1 MIHNKHSIL
10 RWVLVLG
17 TMLTLVLVFSACAS
31 APTPAPQPTA
41 VPPTAAPAQPTAVPA
56 TKAPEAT
63 KAPAATTAPTTAP
76 AATTAPTTAPAA
88 QYKEAPM
95 LADLV
100 KQGKLPAVDQRL
112 PANPAVVQG
121 DEVGQ
126 YGGVWHRGI
135 LGPSDFNGVAR
146 VIDDA
151 LVIYSPDGGSVVMKY
166 AESVTP
172 SPDFKSW
179 TVKLRKGSKWS
190 DGSPFTTDD
199 IMFWYKD
206 VLLNKDL
213 MPSVPTW
220 MLNGDKSVAEVK
232 QVDDVTVQ
240 WNYKEAHTTLLFELA
255 AADYGDRNVPC
266 FLPSK
271 FLKQFHTSYADK
283 AAVDK
288 MVADAKLKTW
298 VELFNLKIDPYN
310 TPERPGMAAWVA
322 APGSR
327 ISDQIFKL
335 VRNPYFV
342 GVDKVGNQLPY
353 IDQVELKFFSDANA
367 LNLAA
372 IAGELDQQERQ
383 VQLVNFPVLK
393 ETSQK
398 TGKYNV
404 YLWQSLGGA
413 DADITFNQTY
423 VKDPDLGKLIANKD
437 FRIAM
442 SYAINRKQ
450 IQDSAFLGTGEPRQP
465 VVKKGHPYYPG
476 DEYAFKYIDYNPTLA
491 NQMLDKLG
499 IDKKDAEG
507 YRLFPSGK
515 RVTIELSVVPVF
527 GSYPD
532 IAQLIAKDWQKV
544 GIQLNVQVR
553 ERALHFS
560 MRESNDLQAEI
571 WNQDTAGFPF
581 TGSTK
586 YDVRSGIY
594 GNITYGPLWYNWYKT
609 SGKEGVEP
617 PDYIKQ
623 LVQLIDHAKASGP
636 ADQAKDAQQIF
647 KIWVDNMVEI
657 GTVGLTATDQGV
669 VVVNAKMKN
678 VPQNLT
684 KDWPLR
690 TPGNG
695 RPEVWFF
702 KP

>member
-1 MIHNKHSIL
+1 MNKRFLNRALLFVAVVPLLAVIA
-10 RWVLVLG
+10 
-17 TMLTLVLVFSACAS
+17 ACAP
-31 APTPAPQPTA
+31 APTPAPTA
-41 VPPTAAPAQPTAVPA
+41 APPTAAPVPPTAVPVP
-56 TKAPEAT
+56 TQ
-63 KAPAATTAPTTAP
+63 APAAPTKPPATAAPTAIP
-76 AATTAPTTAPAA
+76 LVK
-88 QYKEAPM
+88 YNEAPM

-100 KQGKLPAVDQRL
+100 KAGKLPAVDQRL
-112 PANPAVVQG
+112 PQNPVVVDAAQI
-121 DEVGQ
+121 GQ
-126 YGGVWHRGI
+126 YGGIWRRGI

-146 VIDDA
+146 IIDDA
-151 LVIYSPDGGSVVMKY
+151 LVIFSPDGGSVVMKY

-172 SPDFKSW
+172 STDFKTW
-179 TVKLRKGSKWS
+179 TLKLRKDSKWS
-190 DGSPFTTDD
+190 DGSRFTSDD

-206 VLLNKDL
+206 VIQNKDL
-213 MPSVPTW
+213 TPAPAAWVQ
-220 MLNGDKSVAEVK
+220 NADKSLVDIK
-232 QVDDVTVQ
+232 LVDDVTTV
-240 WNYKEAHTTLLFELA
+240 WTYKEAHTTLLFELA
-255 AADYGDRNVPC
+255 NADYGDKNIPM

-271 FLKQFHTSYADK
+271 FLKQFHASYADK
-283 AAVDK
+283 AALEK
-288 MVADAKLKTW
+288 MVADAKFKTW
-298 VELFNLKIDPYN
+298 TELFLLKISPYD

-327 ISDQIFKL
+327 ISDQIFKM

-342 GVDKVGNQLPY
+342 GVDKAGNQLPY
-353 IDQVELKFFSDANA
+353 MDGIDLKFFTDANA

-372 IAGELDQQERQ
+372 IAGELDEQERQ
-383 VQLVNFPVLK
+383 VALVNFPVLK

-398 TGKYNV
+398 NGKYNI

-423 VKDPDLGKLIANKD
+423 VKDPDLGKLMANKD

-465 VVKKGHPYYPG
+465 VPKKGHPYYPG
-476 DEYAFKYIDYNPTLA
+476 DDYAFKYIEYNPTLA
-491 NQMLDKLG
+491 GQMLDKLG
-499 IDKKDAEG
+499 IDKKDSEG

-515 RVTIELSVVPVF
+515 RVAIELSVVAVF

-532 IAQLIAKDWQKV
+532 IAQLIAKDFQKV
-544 GIQLNVQVR
+544 GIQLIVQIR

-560 MRESNDLQAEI
+560 LRESNDLMAEI

-581 TGSTK
+581 TGATK

-609 SGKEGVEP
+609 GGKEGVEP
-617 PDYIKQ
+617 PAYIKE
-623 LVQLIDHAKASGP
+623 LVALVDHAKTVGP
-636 ADQAKDAQQIF
+636 ADQAKDAQQIM
-647 KIWVDNMVEI
+647 KVWVDNMVEI

-669 VVVNAKMKN
+669 VVVNSTLFN

-690 TPGNG
+690 TPGNA
-695 RPEVWFF
+695 RPEAWFF
-702 KP
+702 IKK

>member
-1 MIHNKHSIL
+1 MFHLNQTQRGENQMNKKRIGIL
-10 RWVLVLG
+10 RLLSLV
-17 TMLTLVLVFSACAS
+17 TLLAVVTSCAQ
-31 APTPAPQPTA
+31 ATPTPAPAAPAATS
-41 VPPTAAPAQPTAVPA
+41 APAQPAQPTQ
-56 TKAPEAT
+56 
-63 KAPAATTAPTTAP
+63 APAPTQPPAAP
-76 AATTAPTTAPAA
+76 ASK
-88 QYKEAPM
+88 YKEAPM
-95 LADLV
+95 LADQV
-100 KQGKLPAVDQRL
+100 KAGKLPPVDQRL
-112 PANPAVVQG
+112 PANPAVV
-121 DEVGQ
+121 DAAEIGQ

-146 VIDDA
+146 LIDDA
-151 LVIYSPDGGSVVMKY
+151 LVIFAPDGGSVVMKY
-166 AESVTP
+166 AESVTS
-172 SPDFKSW
+172 SPDFKAW

-190 DGSPFTTDD
+190 NGDPFTSDD

-206 VLLNKDL
+206 VIQNKDL
-213 MPSVPTW
+213 TPSSPAW
-220 MLNGDKSVAEVK
+220 MKNNDGSLVDVK
-232 QVDDVTVQ
+232 QVDDVTVE
-240 WNYKEAHTTLLFELA
+240 WDYKDAHTTFLFELA
-255 AADYGDRNVPC
+255 NADYGDKNVPC

-271 FLKQFHTSYADK
+271 FLKQFHATYAKKEDL
-283 AAVDK
+283 DK
-288 MVADAKLKTW
+288 MVADANLKTW
-298 VELFNLKIDPYN
+298 ADLFRLKISPYD

-342 GVDKVGNQLPY
+342 GVDKAGNQLPY
-353 IDQVELKFFSDANA
+353 IDEVDLKFFADVNA

-372 IAGELDQQERQ
+372 IAGELDEQERQ
-383 VQLVNFPVLK
+383 IQLVNYPVLK

-398 TGKYNV
+398 DGKYNI

-413 DADITFNQTY
+413 DADVIFNQTY
-423 VKDPDLGKLIANKD
+423 TKDADAGKLMANKD

-465 VVKKGHPYYPG
+465 VPKKGHPYYPG
-476 DEYAFKYIDYNPTLA
+476 DDYAYKYIDYNPDLA

-499 IDKKDAEG
+499 LDKKNADG
-507 YRLFPSGK
+507 IRLYPGTTK
-515 RVTIELSVVPVF
+515 PVNIELSVVAVF

-532 IAQLIAKDWQKV
+532 IAQLIAKDFKNV
-544 GIQLNVQVR
+544 GINLIVQIR

-560 MRESNDLQAEI
+560 MRESNDLMAEM

-594 GNITYGPLWYNWYKT
+594 GNITYGPLWYNWVK
-609 SGKEGVEP
+609 SGGKEGVEP
-617 PDYIKQ
+617 PDYMKQIMQ
-623 LVQLIDHAKASGP
+623 LVDHAKTVGP
-636 ADQAKDAQQIF
+636 ADQAKDAQQIM

-669 VVVNAKMKN
+669 VVVNAKMHN

-695 RPEVWFF
+695 RPETWFF
-702 KP
+702 AQ

>member
-1 MIHNKHSIL
+1 MNRNKWMALLSATVIL
-10 RWVLVLG
+10 SFVL
-17 TMLTLVLVFSACAS
+17 TACAQ
-31 APTPAPQPTA
+31 ATPTPAPPAAPAATS
-41 VPPTAAPAQPTAVPA
+41 APAQPAQPTQPPA
-56 TKAPEAT
+56 
-63 KAPAATTAPTTAP
+63 APASK
-76 AATTAPTTAPAA
+76 
-88 QYKEAPM
+88 YKEAPM
-95 LADLV
+95 LAEQV
-100 KQGKLPAVDQRL
+100 KAGKLPPVDQRL
-112 PANPAVVQG
+112 PQNPAVVEAA
-121 DEVGQ
+121 EVGQ
-126 YGGVWHRGI
+126 YGGIWHRGI

-146 VIDDA
+146 IIDDA
-151 LVIYSPDGGSVVMKY
+151 LVIFSPDGGSVVMKY
-166 AESVTP
+166 AESVTS

-190 DGSPFTTDD
+190 NGDPFTTDD

-206 VLLNKDL
+206 ALQNKDL
-213 MPSVPTW
+213 VPSPPGW
-220 MLNGDKSVAEVK
+220 MKNKDGSLVEVK

-240 WNYKEAHTTLLFELA
+240 WNYADPHTTFLFELA
-255 AADYGDRNVPC
+255 NAEYGDKNIPC

-271 FLKQFHTSYADK
+271 FLKQFHASYAKKEDL
-283 AAVDK
+283 DK

-298 VELFNLKIDPYN
+298 AELFLLKISPYD

-327 ISDQIFKL
+327 ISDQIFKM

-342 GVDKVGNQLPY
+342 GVDKAGNQLPY
-353 IDQVELKFFSDANA
+353 MDEVDLKFFADANA

-383 VQLVNFPVLK
+383 IQLVNYPVLK

-398 TGKYNV
+398 NGKYNI

-413 DADITFNQTY
+413 DADVIFNQTY
-423 VKDPDLGKLIANKD
+423 TKDPDLGKLMANKD

-442 SYAINRKQ
+442 SYSINRKQ

-465 VVKKGHPYYPG
+465 VPKKGNPYYPG
-476 DEYAFKYIDYNPTLA
+476 DDYAYKYIEYNPTLA
-491 NQMLDKLG
+491 NEMLDKLG
-499 IDKKDAEG
+499 IDKKDSEG

-544 GIQLNVQVR
+544 GIATNVQIR

-560 MRESNDLQAEI
+560 LRESNDLQAEM

-594 GNITYGPLWYNWYKT
+594 GNITYGPLWYNWVKT
-609 SGKEGVEP
+609 GGKEGVEP
-617 PDYIKQ
+617 PDYMKQ
-623 LVQLIDHAKASGP
+623 MMQLIDHAKTVGP
-636 ADQAKDAQQIF
+636 ADQAKDAQQIM

-669 VVVNAKMKN
+669 VVVNVKMHN

-695 RPEVWFF
+695 RPETWFYVQ
-702 KP
+702 

>member
-1 MIHNKHSIL
+1 MNKRH
-10 RWVLVLG
+10 W
-17 TMLTLVLVFSACAS
+17 LVLVSLIALLAIIVACAPAP
-31 APTPAPQPTA
+31 APTPVPPTA
-41 VPPTAAPAQPTAVPA
+41 VPPTAVPPTKAPTAVPP
-56 TKAPEAT
+56 TTAPTA
-63 KAPAATTAPTTAP
+63 APATTAPTTVP
-76 AATTAPTTAPAA
+76 ATTAPTAAPAA
-88 QYKEAPM
+88 KYKEAPI
-95 LADLV
+95 LADQV
-100 KQGKLPAVDQRL
+100 KAGKLPPVEQRL
-112 PANPAVVQG
+112 PANPLVETV
-121 DEVGQ
+121 DTVGQ
-126 YGGVWHRGI
+126 YGGIWHRGT
-135 LGPSDFNGVAR
+135 LGPSDFNGIAR

-151 LVIYSPDGGSVVMKY
+151 LVVFSPDGGSVVMKY

-172 SPDFKSW
+172 AADYKSW

-199 IMFWYKD
+199 MMFWYKD
-206 VLLNKDL
+206 VVQNKDL
-213 MPSVPTW
+213 TPSIPAWLKNVDGS
-220 MLNGDKSVAEVK
+220 LIDIK
-232 QVDDVTVQ
+232 QVDDVTTQ
-240 WNYKEAHTTLLFELA
+240 WNYKDPHTTLLFELA
-255 AADYGDRNVPC
+255 NADYGDKNVPC

-271 FLKQFHTSYADK
+271 FLKQFHASYADK
-283 AAVDK
+283 ATLDK

-298 VELFNLKIDPYN
+298 TELFLLKISPYD
-310 TPERPGMAAWVA
+310 TPERPGMAAWTA

-335 VRNPYFV
+335 VRNPYYV
-342 GVDKVGNQLPY
+342 GVDQSGNQLPY
-353 IDQVELKFFSDANA
+353 LDEVQLKFFSDANS

-372 IAGELDQQERQ
+372 IAGELDEQERQ

-398 TGKYNV
+398 TGKYNI

-413 DADITFNQTY
+413 DADIIFNQTY
-423 VKDPDLGKLIANKD
+423 TKDADAGKLMANKD

-450 IQDSAFLGTGEPRQP
+450 IQESAFLGTGEPRQP
-465 VVKKGHPYYPG
+465 VPKKGHPYYPG
-476 DEYAFKYIDYNPTLA
+476 DDYAFKFIEYNPTTA

-499 IDKKDAEG
+499 LDKKNADG
-507 YRLFPSGK
+507 IRLYPGTTK
-515 RVTIELSVVPVF
+515 PVAIELSVVAVF

-532 IAQLIAKDWQKV
+532 IAQLIAKDFKNV
-544 GIQLNVQVR
+544 GINLIVQIR

-560 MRESNDLQAEI
+560 MRESNDLMAEM

-594 GNITYGPLWYNWYKT
+594 GNITYGPLWYNWVKT
-609 SGKEGVEP
+609 GGKEGVEP
-617 PDYIKQ
+617 PDYMKQ
-623 LVQLIDHAKASGP
+623 IMQLIDHAKANGP
-636 ADQAKDAQQIF
+636 ADQAKDAQQIM

-695 RPEVWFF
+695 RPETWFYTQ
-702 KP
+702 

>member
-17 TMLTLVLVFSACAS
+17 TMLTLVFVFSACAQAP
-31 APTPAPQPTA
+31 APTPVPQPTA
-41 VPPTAAPAQPTAVPA
+41 VPAQPTAVPA

-76 AATTAPTTAPAA
+76 AATTAPTTAPTAA
-88 QYKEAPM
+88 PAAKYNEAPM
-95 LADLV
+95 LADQV
-100 KQGKLPAVDQRL
+100 KAGKLPALAQRL
-112 PANPAVVQG
+112 PDNPAVVEAAEIG
-121 DEVGQ
+121 K
-126 YGGVWHRGI
+126 YGGIWRRGI
-135 LGPSDFNGVAR
+135 LGPSDFNGIAR

-151 LVIYSPDGGSVVMKY
+151 LVIFSPDGGSIVMKY
-166 AESVTP
+166 AESVTS
-172 SPDFKSW
+172 SPDFKTW

-190 DGSPFTTDD
+190 NGDPFTTDD
-199 IMFWYKD
+199 IVFWYKD
-206 VLLNKDL
+206 VLQNKDL
-213 MPSVPTW
+213 TPAPPSW
-220 MLNGDKSVAEVK
+220 MQNKDKSIVGLTK
-232 QVDDVTVQ
+232 VDDVTVQ
-240 WNYKEAHTTLLFELA
+240 WVFADAHTTLPLELA
-255 AADYGDRNVPC
+255 NADYGDKNVPC

-271 FLKQFHTSYADK
+271 FLKQFHASYADK
-283 AAVDK
+283 AALDK

-298 VELFNLKIDPYN
+298 AELFLLKISPYD

-327 ISDQIFKL
+327 ISDPIFKM
-335 VRNPYFV
+335 VRNPYYV
-342 GVDKVGNQLPY
+342 VVDKAGNQLPY
-353 IDQVELKFFSDANA
+353 LDEVDLKFFSDANS

-383 VQLVNFPVLK
+383 IQLANFPVLK

-398 TGKYNV
+398 NGKYNV
-404 YLWQSLGGA
+404 YLWQSPGGG
-413 DADITFNQTY
+413 DADITLNQTY
-423 VKDPDLGKLIANKD
+423 AKDPDLGKLMGNKD
-437 FRIAM
+437 FRIAL

-450 IQDSAFLGTGEPRQP
+450 IQESSFLGTGVIMQP
-465 VVKKGHPYYPG
+465 VAKKGHPYYPG
-476 DEYAFKYIDYNPTLA
+476 DDYATKYTEYNTTLA

-499 IDKKDAEG
+499 IDKKGADG
-507 YRLFPSGK
+507 FRQYPSGK
-515 RVTIELSVVPVF
+515 QVTLEISSANVLASN
-527 GSYPD
+527 PD

-544 GIQLNVQVR
+544 GINATVQIR

-560 MRESNDLQAEI
+560 LRESNDLQAEI

-581 TGSTK
+581 TGATK

-594 GNITYGPLWYNWYKT
+594 SNITYGPLWYNWYKT

-623 LVQLIDHAKASGP
+623 LVQLVDHAKTVGA

-657 GTVGLTATDQGV
+657 GTVGLTAVDQGV
-669 VVVNAKMKN
+669 VVVNSKMGN

-695 RPEVWFF
+695 RPETWFY
-702 KP
+702 K